1 MVIVIHLLENHK
13 LKNHMLGC
21 LHYRMLNQKRWPQA
35 KFNDV
40 IQKISAEVHQL
51 QMVNKESEIGI
62 GMREKPL
69 RQQMDPKKKSQLLQ
83 SVSSSGRG
91 DTQEVALGCKE
102 DEIVF
107 RQHVFPQ
114 CLWQIM
120 ANRHFA
126 LLL

>member
-1 MVIVIHLLENHK
+1 
-13 LKNHMLGC
+13 
-21 LHYRMLNQKRWPQA
+21 MLNQKRWPQA